1 MGEEV
6 CMVIRE
12 DLEQEAG
19 PAGGRGGSS
28 EGAAARG
35 ETPRVGV
42 QVEPPEGFQKC
53 PYLAGRPPCGTH
65 HMFPSG
71 TNVCWASP
79 GEEKPYRGVSH
90 DTQESRCFGGPEGQA
105 GCERYQHA
113 VAQALPLPR
122 FEPPRVETSSR
133 QHWIVPQ
140 GSRPRHR
147 RDEKA
152 HARLMFILSWTAPLV
167 LTLLL
172 IALLFR

>member
-1 MGEEV
+1 MVEEV

-19 PAGGRGGSS
+19 GQGGLS
-28 EGAAARG
+28 EGVDQRA
-35 ETPRVGV
+35 ETRRVGRET
-42 QVEPPEGFQKC
+42 EPPEGFQKC

-71 TNVCWASP
+71 TNVCWASRS
-79 GEEKPYRGVSH
+79 EEKPYRGVSH
-90 DTQESRCFGGPEGQA
+90 DTQESRCFAGPEGQA
-105 GCERYQHA
+105 GCERYQRA